1 MATDYASVLNNLRQ
15 SQQSSDTALRNQL
28 PNEVAA
34 LMGMGQ
40 VTTPQF
46 QPFSRQGVNAA
57 PVGQYMS
64 DNYRNSVASASAAN
78 QGIFGLGSAAVG
90 GLFGPGGMFASDRR
104 LKQDIEPTGGQ
115 LAGAPLY
122 WFRYRGQPELHVGVM
137 ADEVRPLHPDAV
149 VEIGGFDAVDY
160 GLLYARG
167 DHHHG

>member
-1 MATDYASVLNNLRQ
+1 
-15 SQQSSDTALRNQL
+15 
-28 PNEVAA
+28 

-64 DNYRNSVASASAAN
+64 DAYKNQVASASATN
-78 QGIFGLGSAAVG
+78 QGLFGLGGAGITA
-90 GLFGPGGMFASDRR
+90 LFGASDRR
-104 LKQDIEPTGGQ
+104 LKEDIEPTGGE

-122 WFRYRGQPELHVGVM
+122 WFRYRGQPDLHVGVM

-149 VEIGGFDAVDY
+149 VEIGGYDAVNY
-160 GLLYARG
+160 GLLYSRG
-167 DHHHG
+167 NDHG